1 MKHLN
6 KTTLISILLALFVMV
21 SCKRHNAQLQAFADA
36 DGYNNADS
44 LVSAIGDMRDF
55 ERLLV
60 VTDSLERKGELTE
73 VRAIFYKTIAYNI
86 MGQHNTSLRLYYK
99 LANFDIIAWPV

>member
-44 LVSAIGDMRDF
+44 LVSAIGDERDF

-73 VRAIFYKTIAYNI
+73 VRAIFII
-86 MGQHNTSLRLYYK
+86 LRYVC
-99 LANFDIIAWPV
+99 IISWLILTLRISHAKRT